1 MSGKKGPRS
10 GGPRARRSFTPGQ
23 KLELLAGYE
32 QAVAAGE
39 GGAFLRREGLYSS
52 LMSEWRR
59 ARDAGLLQGKP
70 AGETVGR
77 PSAEQAEIAR
87 LRRELEVAQAKLART
102 ETALTIMGKAPRAL
116 GGHLQERAGRSGR
129 VRARQTLMDT
139 YHQMTGAGITTRDA
153 TRLTGI
159 ARSSAERDQRRPT
172 PAAPVR
178 RAPAN
183 ALTPVERGQVLRLL
197 NSAEF
202 VDAAPAQIYAALLDQ
217 GVYVASIATM
227 YRVLREHAQV
237 RERRRLARHPARRRP
252 ELVADAP
259 GQVYTWDITKLA
271 GPVKGVYYDAYVMID
286 IYSRYI
292 IGVRVHARESGPL
305 AEAMMREVFDT
316 HGVPHVVHAD
326 RGTSMTSKSVA
337 DLLEDLTVTRSHS
350 RPKVSNDNPYS
361 EAWFKTMKYAPVFP
375 DRFASLTQARAFMTD
390 FVTWYNHAH
399 RHSGIGLHT
408 PAEVHH
414 GRHHRVRA
422 GREDTLATMRAAHPE
437 RFGTTRLLPKIL
449 DLPEQVW
456 INKPEPQRQAA

>member
-1 MSGKKGPRS
+1 M
-10 GGPRARRSFTPGQ
+10 
-23 KLELLAGYE
+23 
-32 QAVAAGE
+32 AA
-39 GGAFLRREGLYSS
+39 YH
-52 LMSEWRR
+52 
-59 ARDAGLLQGKP
+59 
-70 AGETVGR
+70 
-77 PSAEQAEIAR
+77 
-87 LRRELEVAQAKLART
+87 
-102 ETALTIMGKAPRAL
+102 ALT
-116 GGHLQERAGRSGR
+116 S
-129 VRARQTLMDT
+129 AR
-139 YHQMTGAGITTRDA
+139 ITTRDA
-153 TRLTGI
+153 ARLTGI
-159 ARSSAERDQRRPT
+159 ARSSAERDRRRPT

-183 ALTPVERGQVLRLL
+183 ALTPGEREQVLRLL

-217 GVYVASIATM
+217 DVYVASIATM

-259 GQVYTWDITKLA
+259 RQVYTWDITKLA
-271 GPVKGVYYDAYVMID
+271 GPAKGVYYDAYVMID

-292 IGVRVHARESGPL
+292 VGVRVHARESGPL
-305 AEAMMREVFDT
+305 AESMMREVFGV
-316 HGVPHVVHAD
+316 HGVPRVVHAD

-337 DLLEDLTVTRSHS
+337 DLLEDLDVTRSHS

-361 EAWFKTMKYAPVFP
+361 EAWFKTLKYAPVFP
-375 DRFASLTQARAFMTD
+375 DRLASLADARAFMND

-408 PAEVHH
+408 PADVHH
-414 GRHHRVRA
+414 DRHHTVRA
-422 GREDTLATMRAAHPE
+422 NRADTLAAARAAHPE
-437 RFGTTRLLPKIL
+437 RFGTTRPLPKIL

>member
-1 MSGKKGPRS
+1 
-10 GGPRARRSFTPGQ
+10 
-23 KLELLAGYE
+23 
-32 QAVAAGE
+32 
-39 GGAFLRREGLYSS
+39 
-52 LMSEWRR
+52 
-59 ARDAGLLQGKP
+59 
-70 AGETVGR
+70 
-77 PSAEQAEIAR
+77 
-87 LRRELEVAQAKLART
+87 
-102 ETALTIMGKAPRAL
+102 
-116 GGHLQERAGRSGR
+116 
-129 VRARQTLMDT
+129 MDT

-153 TRLTGI
+153 KRLTGI
-159 ARSSAERDQRRPT
+159 ARSSAERDRRRPT

-197 NSAEF
+197 NSPEF

-252 ELVADAP
+252 ELVADRP

-292 IGVRVHARESGPL
+292 VGVRVHARESGPL
-305 AEAMMREVFDT
+305 AESMMREVFGV

-361 EAWFKTMKYAPVFP
+361 EAWFKTLKYAPVFP
-375 DRFASLTQARAFMTD
+375 DRFASLAQARAFMTD
-390 FVTWYNHAH
+390 FVTWYNNCH

-414 GRHHRVRA
+414 GRHHAVRA
-422 GREDTLATMRAAHPE
+422 GRADTLAAARRAHPE
-437 RFGTTRLLPKIL
+437 RFGTSRLLPKIL
-449 DLPEQVW
+449 DLPAHVW
-456 INKPEPQRQAA
+456 INKPESEPQAA